1 MKETMD
7 TVLYDTKFLQLKST
21 PSKSGNNWVYA
32 HRPNAKDVV
41 VILPHT
47 NDEVLFIIEERP
59 PIQAENKGKYTI
71 GLAAGL
77 VGDEREDET
86 IEDAI
91 KAELLEET
99 GLIAESINIKAL
111 KVASS
116 AGCTSETCT
125 LALAKINDKT
135 PTQPPVNDGGVIIDR
150 IWVKKVNIF
159 KWLREKESEGYVL
172 TAQALASLLYLYED
186 IKL

>member
-1 MKETMD
+1 MNVMTN

-21 PSKSGNNWVYA
+21 PAKSGNPWVYA

-47 NDEVLFIIEERP
+47 EDEVLFLIEERP
-59 PIQAENKGKYTI
+59 PIQAENRGQYTI

-77 VGDEREDET
+77 VGDERAGES

-99 GLIAESINIKAL
+99 GLIADTIKIKAL

-125 LALAKINDKT
+125 LAIAYIKDKT
-135 PTQPPVNDGGVIIDR
+135 QIQPPVSDGGIIVDR
-150 IWVKKVNIF
+150 VWVKKENIF
-159 KWLREKESEGYVL
+159 SWLKEKENEGCVL
-172 TAQALASLLYLYED
+172 TAQALATLFYLYEET
-186 IKL
+186 KL